1 MCTISSHLK
10 ELAKEEQT
18 KPKVRGKEIIEIN
31 TKSTMDPKWILTE
44 NQQSKKLVLS
54 KD

>member
-10 ELAKEEQT
+10 ELAKEQM

-31 TKSTMDPKWILTE
+31 TKSTIDPKWILTE
-44 NQQSKKLVLS
+44 NQQSKKSVLS